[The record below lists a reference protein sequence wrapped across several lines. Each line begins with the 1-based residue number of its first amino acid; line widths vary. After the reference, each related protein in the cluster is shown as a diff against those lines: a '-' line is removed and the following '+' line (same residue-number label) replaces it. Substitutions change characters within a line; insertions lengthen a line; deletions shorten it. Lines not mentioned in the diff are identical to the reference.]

1 MNTNFGR
8 TPVATVSVFI
18 QSALQYLLTTIGVP
32 LFLMLTGY
40 LNCGKKVGPGY
51 FPKVLR
57 VVVSYVLISLV
68 TYGVLLATGEEH
80 FSLRGLAN
88 GLGSFSIIRYGWYIN
103 MYLGLFLLIPVMNI
117 VIDAGLQDTANRRA
131 WLWLT
136 GGGYSPGLP
145 TFDAQP
151 LWLHALSRLL
161 EKLLGAELLPPGRA
175 DAKALAR
182 TAAETI
188 PPLAAL
194 AVAGLPGA
202 MPRAS
207 AFVMA
212 AAYAQPGCAA
222 RRGLR
227 PAGNGADCRDF
238 PEPLRMVKTAM
249 RLGFFLGGTTFA
261 GHVPIF
267 LYY

>member
-136 GGGYSPGLP
+136 GGVFSWSPYLRRSTAMASRSFP
-145 TFDAQP
+145 TT
-151 LWLHALSRLL
+151 
-161 EKLLGAELLPPGRA
+161 G
-175 DAKALAR
+175 
-182 TAAETI
+182 
-188 PPLAAL
+188 
-194 AVAGLPGA
+194 
-202 MPRAS
+202 
-207 AFVMA
+207 
-212 AAYAQPGCAA
+212 
-222 RRGLR
+222 
-227 PAGNGADCRDF
+227 
-238 PEPLRMVKTAM
+238 KTA
-249 RLGFFLGGTTFA
+249 GC
-261 GHVPIF
+261 
-267 LYY
+267 